1 MKQRLS
7 VKEAA
12 EELEV
17 TPAMV
22 RMMCKTGQLGK
33 VIRDGRRSVYLIYR
47 RQVASIKKD
56 PVGTGSRD
64 YEESHESKNDSI
76 N

>member
-12 EELEV
+12 KELEV
-17 TPAMV
+17 TEAMV

-33 VIRDGRRSVYLIYR
+33 VIHDGKRSVFLIYR
-47 RQVASIKKD
+47 RQVEGIKKD
-56 PVGTGSRD
+56 PEATGSKG
-64 YEESHESKNDSI
+64 YEESHGSI
-76 N
+76 

>member
-12 EELEV
+12 AELEV
-17 TPAMV
+17 TEAMI

-33 VIRDGRRSVYLIYR
+33 VIQDGKRSVFLIYR
-47 RQVASIKKD
+47 RQVESIKKD
-56 PVGTGSRD
+56 PEATGSSGF
-64 YEESHESKNDSI
+64 EESHGSK
-76 N
+76 